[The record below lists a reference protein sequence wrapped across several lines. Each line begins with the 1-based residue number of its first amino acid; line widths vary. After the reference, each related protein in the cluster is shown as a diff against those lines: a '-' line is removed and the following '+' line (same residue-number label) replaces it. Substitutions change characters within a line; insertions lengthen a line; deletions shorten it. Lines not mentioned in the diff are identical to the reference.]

1 MAYIKFKDSEKL
13 IHCIVHPVGTNII
26 TLQFPDAE
34 SIEINTSGLDVFLDS
49 EGKKNIGGD
58 AYEDFTTIYRNDNVT
73 AEYNGYQLS
82 NDGSVY
88 TPEPVE
94 PIEPVQPT
102 LENVQEAKV
111 SEMNTAQ
118 QKTIQAGI
126 DVTLTDGTV
135 EHFSLTDHDQTS
147 LMGLQSQVAAGVDQI
162 PWHNSNQE
170 EHCKYYS
177 NADMQRI
184 ISAALAYVTYHVTY
198 FRDLRIYIR
207 SLDNIDDV
215 KVITYGVAI
224 PQEYQSEP
232 LKEMLSAQL
241 S

>member
-1 MAYIKFKDSEKL
+1 M
-13 IHCIVHPVGTNII
+13 HPVGTNII
-26 TLQFPDAE
+26 TLQFQDAE
-34 SIEINTSGLDVFLDS
+34 SIEVNTSGLDIFIDP
-49 EGKKNIGGD
+49 EGKKDIGGD
-58 AYEDFTTIYRNDNVT
+58 AYADFTTIYRNDEVT

-102 LENVQEAKV
+102 IEQVQEAKV

-118 QKTIQAGI
+118 QKTIQEGI
-126 DVTLTDGTV
+126 DVTLADGTV

-147 LMGLQSQVAAGVDQI
+147 LMGLQSQVATGVEQI
-162 PWHNSNQE
+162 PWHTSDQS

-207 SLDNIDDV
+207 ALDNIDDV
-215 KVITYGVAI
+215 KAITYGILI
-224 PQEYQSEP
+224 PDEYQSEP
-232 LKEMLSAQL
+232 LKAMLAAEVS
-241 S
+241 

>member
-1 MAYIKFKDSEKL
+1 MAYIKFKDSENL
-13 IHCIVHPVGTNII
+13 IQCIVHPVGTNII

-34 SIEINTSGLDVFLDS
+34 SIEINTSGLDVFLDP
-49 EGKKNIGGD
+49 EGKKNIGGN
-58 AYEDFTTIYRNDNVT
+58 AYDDFTTIYRNDDVT
-73 AEYNGYQLS
+73 AEYHGYQLS

-111 SEMNTAQ
+111 SEMNTVQ

-135 EHFSLTDHDQTS
+135 EHFTLTDHDQTS
-147 LMGLQSQVAAGVDQI
+147 LMGLQSQVASGIDQI
-162 PWHNSNQE
+162 PWHTSDQS
-170 EHCKYYS
+170 EHCKFYS
-177 NADMQRI
+177 NADMERI
-184 ISAALAYVTYHVTY
+184 ISAALAYVVYHVTY

-207 SLDNIDDV
+207 ALDNIDDV
-215 KVITYGVAI
+215 KAITYGVAI

-232 LKEMLSAQL
+232 LKEMLSAQA

>member
-26 TLQFPDAE
+26 TLQFQNAE
-34 SIEINTSGLDVFLDS
+34 SIEVNTSGLDVFLDP

-58 AYEDFTTIYRNDNVT
+58 AYADFTTIFRNDDVT

-88 TPEPVE
+88 TPEPIE

-102 LENVQEAKV
+102 IEQVQEAKV
-111 SEMNTAQ
+111 SEMNTVQ

-147 LMGLQSQVAAGVDQI
+147 LMGLQSQVAAGVEQI
-162 PWHNSNQE
+162 PWHTSDAS
-170 EHCKYYS
+170 EHCKFYS
-177 NADMQRI
+177 NADMALI
-184 ISAALAYVTYHVTY
+184 TTAAMEYVTWHVTY

-207 SLDNIDDV
+207 SLDSTDAVNAV
-215 KVITYGVAI
+215 TYGIEI

-232 LKEMLSAQL
+232 LKAMMAAQT

>member
-34 SIEINTSGLDVFLDS
+34 SIEVNTSGLDVFLDP

-58 AYEDFTTIYRNDNVT
+58 AYADFTTIYRNDDVT

-88 TPEPVE
+88 TPEPID

-102 LENVQEAKV
+102 IEQVQEAKV
-111 SEMNTAQ
+111 SEMNAVQ

-162 PWHNSNQE
+162 PWHTSNQS

-177 NADMQRI
+177 NDDMQRI
-184 ISAALAYVTYHVTY
+184 ISAALSYVTYHVTY

-215 KVITYGVAI
+215 KAITYGVAI

-232 LKEMLSAQL
+232 LKDILSAL
-241 S
+241 TS